1 MGVISIPAV
10 PGSKVMMDTFCTPL
24 ILTSAL
30 TQLQGLSF
38 RQPHNSQTE
47 RV

>member
-10 PGSKVMMDTFCTPL
+10 PGSKVMMDTFSTPL
-24 ILTSAL
+24 ILTPVL

-38 RQPHNSQTE
+38 CQPHDSQTE